1 MRDGAV
7 AGFRYFEI
15 TEPTSI
21 TVWLNGTGKGE
32 MQVSDTADFR
42 KSVHISVEVD
52 SQNMKCFQ
60 AELPEIY
67 GKSALYFK
75 YVGEGSV
82 NFYQFEL
89 R

>member
-67 GKSALYFK
+67 GKSALYI
-75 YVGEGSV
+75 S
-82 NFYQFEL
+82 L
-89 R
+89 S